1 MHSVAVV
8 KSTLTTILQQ
18 RMNRLHVSGE
28 GPESFQSNATHTCI
42 ILLTLKLTEI
52 TTKVSIP
59 FFTPFSWTYVWGDL
73 EIHSYSNQLNNTE

>member
-8 KSTLTTILQQ
+8 KSTLTTIIWQ

-28 GPESFQSNATHTCI
+28 GPESFQSNAPHTCI

-52 TTKVSIP
+52 TIKGSTP
-59 FFTPFSWTYVWGDL
+59 FFTSFSWTYVPVDL
-73 EIHSYSNQLNNTE
+73 EIHSYSNQLNDTE